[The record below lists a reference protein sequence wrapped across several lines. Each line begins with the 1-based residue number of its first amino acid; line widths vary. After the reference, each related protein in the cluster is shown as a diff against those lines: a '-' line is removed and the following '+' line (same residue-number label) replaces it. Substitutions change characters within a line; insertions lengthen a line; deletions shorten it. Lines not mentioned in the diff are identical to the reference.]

1 MSQETRTFHIDG
13 SDYSFNFSAFGR
25 FFKSYRAGT
34 KRNTTETEQAIAD
47 ALSLSREAVHSW
59 RFEKNGP
66 SDIEIIKSLAEFLKI
81 DDYRIL
87 LIKKIGE
94 HKMTATDKILV
105 SLKRIYDAT
114 ILYLDRFDTFF
125 AYLMDFY
132 DFKKPGLLMRKLEA
146 KYMV

>member
-13 SDYSFNFSAFGR
+13 SDYSFNFSAFRR

-34 KRNTTETEQAIAD
+34 KRNITETEQAIAD

-66 SDIEIIKSLAEFLKI
+66 SDIEVIKSLAEFLKI

-87 LIKKIGE
+87 QKQSRSFRHSHRTPYSCREASCK
-94 HKMTATDKILV
+94 
-105 SLKRIYDAT
+105 
-114 ILYLDRFDTFF
+114 YLSRLFRFPR
-125 AYLMDFY
+125 L
-132 DFKKPGLLMRKLEA
+132 
-146 KYMV
+146 